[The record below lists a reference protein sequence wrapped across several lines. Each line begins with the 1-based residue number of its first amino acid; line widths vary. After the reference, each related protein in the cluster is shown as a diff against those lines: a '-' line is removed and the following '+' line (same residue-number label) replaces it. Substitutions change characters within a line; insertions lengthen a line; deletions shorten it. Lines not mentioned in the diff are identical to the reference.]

1 MPIWEWLTANMRI
14 LVVEDDLQL
23 AELLR
28 RGLAAQ
34 GHAVDVAGDGVKGLE
49 RSQNSSYDS
58 IVLDVMLPGIDG
70 LSLIRRLRAGGV
82 HTPILMLTARDSA
95 QDIVRGLD
103 GGADDYLTKPFSFE
117 VLAARL
123 RVIARRNASETDKV
137 LQVADLVVN
146 TETHEVHRGKR
157 QLVLTRTEFVLLEH
171 LMRRAGR
178 VVARDDL
185 TDAVWGIDRDVES
198 NTLDVF
204 IFQLRGK
211 LESSGAS
218 RLIQTVR
225 GYGYTVRES
234 EAE

>member
-1 MPIWEWLTANMRI
+1 MRI
-14 LVVEDDLQL
+14 LVVEDDIKM

-28 RGLAAQ
+28 RGLAGQ
-34 GHAVDVAGDGVKGLE
+34 GHTVDIAVDGIKGLE
-49 RSQNSSYDS
+49 KSRNFSYDS

-70 LSLIRRLRAGGV
+70 LSVVRRLRAGGDL
-82 HTPILMLTARDSA
+82 TPILMLTARDSA
-95 QDIVRGLD
+95 LDIVRGLD
-103 GGADDYLTKPFSFE
+103 VGADDYLTKPFSFE

-123 RVIARRNASETDKV
+123 RVIARRKVAETESV
-137 LQVADLVVN
+137 LTVADLTVN

-157 QLVLTRTEFVLLEH
+157 HLVMTRTEFVLLEY
-171 LMRRAGR
+171 LIRRAGR
-178 VVARDDL
+178 VLSRDDL
-185 TDAVWGIDRDVES
+185 TQAVWGIDRDVES

-211 LESSGAS
+211 IEAGGAS

-225 GYGYTVRES
+225 GYGYTVRET